1 MRAGASGFGDGA
13 LSTLEL
19 LDRPAKL
26 NARANPSLQTGV
38 DIYADRIVELAA
50 IHAPEDPRF
59 CSGCFSSLLRAQQ
72 SILTEK
78 GKAAAKVHG
87 ITNAE
92 IAEAPDFKAVWSRF
106 LFWVEDLLEMAVAD
120 ETDSENE
127 EPRQTQLLSEPPL
140 LLLGGHNSIRF
151 TGQLKFV
158 GKVSS
163 GFSGNRIHPESG
175 VFGSI
180 RKSNSSGAWTSS
192 GIDVH
197 RELTLVGTMQFSL
210 TRALH
215 VQRSQMKFNCP
226 GLIFRCCSQ
235 NV

>member
-1 MRAGASGFGDGA
+1 MEQAI
-13 LSTLEL
+13 LSE
-19 LDRPAKL
+19 RG
-26 NARANPSLQTGV
+26 Q
-38 DIYADRIVELAA
+38 
-50 IHAPEDPRF
+50 
-59 CSGCFSSLLRAQQ
+59 
-72 SILTEK
+72 
-78 GKAAAKVHG
+78 AAAKVHG
-87 ITNAE
+87 ITDAE
-92 IAEAPDFKAVWSRF
+92 IAEAPDFRTVWARF
-106 LFWVEDLLEMAVAD
+106 LFWVEDLLEMAVAE
-120 ETDSENE
+120 ETDSDIE
-127 EPRQTQLLSEPPL
+127 EPQQTQLLSEPPL

-163 GFSGNRIHPESG
+163 GFSGNRVHPESG

-197 RELTLVGTMQFSL
+197 RELTLVGTMQFL
-210 TRALH
+210 QTRAPH
-215 VQRSQMKFNCP
+215 VQRSHMKFNCP

>member
-1 MRAGASGFGDGA
+1 MH
-13 LSTLEL
+13 
-19 LDRPAKL
+19 
-26 NARANPSLQTGV
+26 V
-38 DIYADRIVELAA
+38 D
-50 IHAPEDPRF
+50 
-59 CSGCFSSLLRAQQ
+59 Q
-72 SILTEK
+72 SILTER
-78 GKAAAKVHG
+78 GQAAAKGHG
-87 ITNAE
+87 IDDAE
-92 IAEAPDFKAVWSRF
+92 IVEAPNFRTVWSRF
-106 LFWVEDLLEMAVAD
+106 LLWVEDLLEMTVAE

-158 GKVSS
+158 GEVSS
-163 GFSGNRIHPESG
+163 GFSGNRVHPESG
-175 VFGSI
+175 VFGPI

-197 RELTLVGTMQFSL
+197 RELTLVGAMQFL
-210 TRALH
+210 QTRALH
-215 VQRSQMKFNCP
+215 VQRSQTKFNCP

>member
-1 MRAGASGFGDGA
+1 MHVEQAI
-13 LSTLEL
+13 LSE
-19 LDRPAKL
+19 RG
-26 NARANPSLQTGV
+26 Q
-38 DIYADRIVELAA
+38 E
-50 IHAPEDPRF
+50 
-59 CSGCFSSLLRAQQ
+59 
-72 SILTEK
+72 
-78 GKAAAKVHG
+78 AAKVHG
-87 ITNAE
+87 ITDAE

-106 LFWVEDLLEMAVAD
+106 LLWVEDLLEMTVVE

-127 EPRQTQLLSEPPL
+127 EPQQTQLLSEPPL

-163 GFSGNRIHPESG
+163 GFSGNRVHPDSG

-197 RELTLVGTMQFSL
+197 RELTLVGAMQFL
-210 TRALH
+210 QTRALH
-215 VQRSQMKFNCP
+215 VQRSQTKFNCP

>member
-1 MRAGASGFGDGA
+1 M
-13 LSTLEL
+13 
-19 LDRPAKL
+19 
-26 NARANPSLQTGV
+26 
-38 DIYADRIVELAA
+38 ELAA
-50 IHAPEDPRF
+50 VHAPEDHRYLG
-59 CSGCFSSLLRAQQ
+59 GCFSSFVPVEQA
-72 SILTEK
+72 ILSER
-78 GKAAAKVHG
+78 GQAAAKVHG
-87 ITNAE
+87 ITDAE

-106 LFWVEDLLEMAVAD
+106 LLWVEDLLEMTVVE

-127 EPRQTQLLSEPPL
+127 PQWTQLLSEPPL

-163 GFSGNRIHPESG
+163 DFSGNRVHPESG

-197 RELTLVGTMQFSL
+197 RELTLVGTMQFL
-210 TRALH
+210 QTRALH
-215 VQRSQMKFNCP
+215 VQRSQTKYNCP